1 MAQHTV
7 SVAVAVSVRVAWW
20 VRWYLSGVAFAAL
33 ISGATPDAIKVSGWI
48 RRGLSVCVIRRP

>member
-7 SVAVAVSVRVAWW
+7 SISVRVAWW

-33 ISGATPDAIKVSGWI
+33 ISGATPDAIKVSRWI
-48 RRGLSVCVIRRP
+48 RRGLSVCVTRRP